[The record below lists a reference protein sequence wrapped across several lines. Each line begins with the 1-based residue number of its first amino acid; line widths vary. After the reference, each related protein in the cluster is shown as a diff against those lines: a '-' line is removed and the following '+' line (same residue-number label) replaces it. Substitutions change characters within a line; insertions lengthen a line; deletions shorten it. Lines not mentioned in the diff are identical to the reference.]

1 MRTQNT
7 VNFLQRGKNLPL
19 FKKIMY
25 IIRRGK
31 ENAVHR
37 SIHTLVFVPD
47 RIQAGRLFYREE
59 TQKDG
64 TRNEG
69 RERKEN
75 GRSYNP
81 IRAFFQ
87 YIKPFIELFFQGLN
101 KQTNSRGNYGPRL

>member
-25 IIRRGK
+25 IIGRGK
-31 ENAVHR
+31 ENGGRIWVINNR
-37 SIHTLVFVPD
+37 LVSVET
-47 RIQAGRLFYREE
+47 GRLFYREE

-64 TRNEG
+64 KRNDG
-69 RERKEN
+69 RKGKEN
-75 GRSYNP
+75 GRPYNP

-87 YIKPFIELFFQGLN
+87 YIKSFVKLFFQGLN
-101 KQTNSRGNYGPRL
+101 KQTYSRGVYGLWNG